1 MGERSGGCWHGLVV
15 SRDIPVPLHEQLAAE
30 LRAKVESGELT
41 TSVPSILTLAQEYGV
56 SHKTAQHALSTLAD
70 EGLIVA
76 VRGLGF
82 YVTER

>member
-1 MGERSGGCWHGLVV
+1 
-15 SRDIPVPLHEQLAAE
+15 VPLHEQVAAI
-30 LRAKVESGELT
+30 LRKQIEDGTLT
-41 TSVPSILTLAQEYGV
+41 ARVPSILSLAQEYEV

-82 YVTER
+82 YVRSDDVGTR